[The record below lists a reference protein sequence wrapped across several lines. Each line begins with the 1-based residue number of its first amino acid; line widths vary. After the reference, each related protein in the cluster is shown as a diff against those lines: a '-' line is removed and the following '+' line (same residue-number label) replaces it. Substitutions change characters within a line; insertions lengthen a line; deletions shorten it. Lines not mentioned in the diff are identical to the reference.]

1 MISRSLWLVWLGAAL
16 PASARVLL
24 LQAADSLPQ
33 GATIRLVAPAVAPG
47 ILTATVLAAEHDTLI
62 LKVAGEA
69 AGLVVPLARVERL
82 ELYRGRGS
90 STGAIVGASVAGLAV
105 GAGAGW
111 LAGPSLCDPN
121 DDTWQLF
128 CGSERSGR
136 TLGAVIF
143 GLIGAMGAAWL
154 AGRPHERWH
163 PVALEGLRLGTG
175 PRGSGL
181 AVGLSLSF

>member
-1 MISRSLWLVWLGAAL
+1 VC
-16 PASARVLL
+16 
-24 LQAADSLPQ
+24 QAHP
-33 GATIRLVAPAVAPG
+33 R
-47 ILTATVLAAEHDTLI
+47 TATVLAAEHDALI

-69 AGLVVPLARVERL
+69 AGLVVPLASVERL

-90 STGAIVGASVAGLAV
+90 STGAIVGASVAGLAA

-121 DDTWQLF
+121 DDTWQVF
-128 CGSERSGR
+128 CGSARSGR

-143 GLIGAMGAAWL
+143 GLIGAVGA
-154 AGRPHERWH
+154 GS
-163 PVALEGLRLGTG
+163 LGTG